1 MYPSLDQALNH
12 TRDRPPRL
20 RERLALDP
28 VPTAAGAGRAFVG
41 QVCGRWGLQELAGS
55 AALLASELVTNAVV
69 HARTALE
76 LRVELRGPRLH
87 VAVKDQDPNLGP
99 LLAAKDGTK
108 RGLGLVIVDRIAT
121 TWGVRNDGPDGKTVW
136 AALDLPPED
145 HCVPDVISSSGPDL
159 VWSKLRPPA
168 PRAGLVA
175 RARLQLR
182 LQASLQ
188 GKLCLLDAPAGFG
201 KTTLLAQWCA
211 GAGAGPAAWVSLD
224 EGDNDP
230 TRFWTY
236 VVEAF
241 RTVEPDVGAIAL
253 QALQRPSADLY
264 RAVLPSLL
272 NDLSTIDSRLVLVL
286 DDYHL
291 VTNAI
296 CHQTLDFFLDHLPPG
311 VHVALST
318 RADPP
323 LPLARMRARGE
334 LAEIRLV
341 ELEFT
346 DEEASALLNDSMG
359 LQLAAEDVERLAER
373 TEGWPAGLY
382 LAGLS
387 LRGRQ
392 DASGF
397 IASFHGDN
405 RHVADYLAA
414 EVLARQPEAIR
425 TFLLRTSVLERLSGP
440 LCDAVLET
448 ERSSELLGEL
458 ERSNL
463 FLMPLDD
470 HREWYRYHH
479 LFAQLLRVDL
489 GHREPELLPALHR
502 RAAAWHRQAGTV
514 EEAIHHATA
523 AGDFSEAATLIA
535 RHWLGYWRRGRL
547 ATLARWLDELPDEAI
562 TANPPVAYVAAWIG
576 GFCGASKEETERWLA
591 ATEDDTWEGE
601 LPDGIKS
608 LAFGA
613 ALTRAAL
620 LFDDVGRSA
629 GAARRALDL
638 VGPEPSP
645 FSWMAQ
651 AALGR
656 ALYLSGHSAEARPG
670 LEELVRVVAPS
681 AQPFA
686 VMTALAVLSLIASDT
701 DDDRTAATLARRAVE
716 GAEAQGLLAE
726 PLCGIVYLALGR
738 ALIHQGAF
746 AEAEEQLGR
755 ALELFEIDSMVLHRA
770 QAMLLLASVR
780 RGDGD
785 LPGARALVARARELV
800 KRSADPGILSMLL
813 EQSVRALDTGPHRRV
828 EGAPLTERE
837 LAVLRLLP
845 ARLSNREIGR
855 ELYVSINTVRSHI
868 QAIYRKF
875 EVGTRDEA
883 VTHGRQLGLLPG
895 STPRDS

>member
-1 MYPSLDQALNH
+1 
-12 TRDRPPRL
+12 
-20 RERLALDP
+20 
-28 VPTAAGAGRAFVG
+28 
-41 QVCGRWGLQELAGS
+41 
-55 AALLASELVTNAVV
+55 
-69 HARTALE
+69 
-76 LRVELRGPRLH
+76 
-87 VAVKDQDPNLGP
+87 
-99 LLAAKDGTK
+99 
-108 RGLGLVIVDRIAT
+108 
-121 TWGVRNDGPDGKTVW
+121 
-136 AALDLPPED
+136 
-145 HCVPDVISSSGPDL
+145 
-159 VWSKLRPPA
+159 
-168 PRAGLVA
+168 
-175 RARLQLR
+175 
-182 LQASLQ
+182 
-188 GKLCLLDAPAGFG
+188 
-201 KTTLLAQWCA
+201 
-211 GAGAGPAAWVSLD
+211 
-224 EGDNDP
+224 
-230 TRFWTY
+230 
-236 VVEAF
+236 
-241 RTVEPDVGAIAL
+241 
-253 QALQRPSADLY
+253 
-264 RAVLPSLL
+264 
-272 NDLSTIDSRLVLVL
+272 
-286 DDYHL
+286 
-291 VTNAI
+291 
-296 CHQTLDFFLDHLPPG
+296 
-311 VHVALST
+311 
-318 RADPP
+318 
-323 LPLARMRARGE
+323 
-334 LAEIRLV
+334 
-341 ELEFT
+341 
-346 DEEASALLNDSMG
+346 
-359 LQLAAEDVERLAER
+359 
-373 TEGWPAGLY
+373 
-382 LAGLS
+382 
-387 LRGRQ
+387 
-392 DASGF
+392 
-397 IASFHGDN
+397 
-405 RHVADYLAA
+405 
-414 EVLARQPEAIR
+414 
-425 TFLLRTSVLERLSGP
+425 
-440 LCDAVLET
+440 VLET

-523 AGDFSEAATLIA
+523 AGEFSEAATLIA

-562 TANPPVAYVAAWIG
+562 IANPPLAYVAAWIG
-576 GFCGASKEETERWLA
+576 GFCGASKQETERWLA
-591 ATEDDTWEGE
+591 ATEDDAWEGV

-638 VGPEPSP
+638 AGPEPSP

-651 AALGR
+651 ATLGR

-686 VMTALAVLSLIASDT
+686 VMTALAVLSLIAGDGE
-701 DDDRTAATLARRAVE
+701 DDRTAVMLARSAVE

-726 PLCGIVYLALGR
+726 PLCGIAYLALGR
-738 ALIHQGAF
+738 ALVRQGAF

-770 QAMLLLASVR
+770 HAMLLLASVR

-800 KRSADPGILSMLL
+800 ERSADPGILSMLL

-828 EGAPLTERE
+828 EGSLLTERE

-845 ARLSNREIGR
+845 ARLSNREIGQ